1 MKDMCDEW
9 SGTNASSEMNA
20 EIWDNA
26 ESAVSQ
32 HAHPEFLPKV
42 SVPVTYGD
50 IPYKKTLD
58 MVVGLNEKSM
68 FDGRA
73 SLMADILHRLV
84 NLQLSKMRLP
94 KGSNAERDGCDT
106 YSDTY
111 SSTCHMMVRQETA
124 YYLNHL
130 ASCMDV
136 LVRAG
141 IQDQVLV
148 TDCMHSSRDG
158 APLLTPVYICMHYY
172 LPEALD
178 IMLCRADDP
187 GLINTMQPCDAL
199 GLTGAQHPFMFLMQ
213 QHVLTTDEREAM
225 RQTMVVAREHALRFQ
240 LRSTM
245 MLIKAGQHEA
255 VAAVCSAYINDVCQ
269 HAQVIGEMVSYMEN
283 TLKEWET
290 RPHEHNKMAILD
302 AKETVALVHRILA
315 HKAPSC

>member
-1 MKDMCDEW
+1 MCDEW

-50 IPYKKTLD
+50 IPYEKTLD
-58 MVVGLNEKSM
+58 MVVGLNEKSL

-84 NLQLSKMRLP
+84 ELQLSKIRLP
-94 KGSNAERDGCDT
+94 KESNADE

-111 SSTCHMMVRQETA
+111 SSTCHMMVRQETV

-130 ASCMDV
+130 SSCMDV

-148 TDCMHSSRDG
+148 TDCIHSSREG

-178 IMLCRADDP
+178 LMLCRADDP

-213 QHVLTTDEREAM
+213 RHVLMRDEREAM
-225 RQTMVVAREHALRFQ
+225 RRTVVVAREHALHFQ
-240 LRSTM
+240 LRSIM

-255 VAAVCSAYINDVCQ
+255 VGAVCSAYINDVCR
-269 HAQVIGEMVSYMEN
+269 HAQVIDEMVSYVEN
-283 TLKEWET
+283 TLKERET
-290 RPHEHNKMAILD
+290 RPHEHNRMAILD
-302 AKETVALVHRILA
+302 AKETVALVRRILA